1 MENKIAKVISYLF
14 HPIFLPVYCLLF
26 LFNLKAYF
34 TFEIVFKA
42 RLVMLAFVAVT
53 TIIFPMIIIYL
64 MKRQG
69 YIQNLHMENLRERRL
84 PYMIVVI
91 FYFLTYNMFRQMELP
106 SMFTNYM
113 LGATVLLIIVT
124 VVNFWWKISTHM
136 IGIGGVFG
144 VITGI
149 AIKLDLDLMFIIMM
163 VTVLSGIIGYSRL
176 KLDAHKPSE
185 IYTGFITGALV
196 MIAIFC
202 FL

>member
-1 MENKIAKVISYLF
+1 
-14 HPIFLPVYCLLF
+14 
-26 LFNLKAYF
+26 
-34 TFEIVFKA
+34 
-42 RLVMLAFVAVT
+42 
-53 TIIFPMIIIYL
+53 